1 MSSWSCKC
9 NRSLTL
15 KQRQDALQK
24 MYTGV
29 RKPNC
34 ESALPFSCNGV
45 RAPYQI
51 STGSGYGNPLP
62 MSGTDNWGPTMAQS
76 TMDNLYGSGLSN
88 GRTGVSSREGT
99 CTGCVNGSCPKECST
114 PVAKWTNPDTQKEY
128 EGQAAIIAYREYHY
142 KKYNDSGDARGV
154 RNTKGDTSFFNPDLM
169 FWKFGY

>member
-9 NRSLTL
+9 NKGSTL
-15 KQRQDALQK
+15 QERQYALQL

-29 RKPNC
+29 RKENC
-34 ESALPFSCNGV
+34 ESSLPFSCNGV

-76 TMDNLYGSGLSN
+76 TMDNLYGSGLSD
-88 GRTGVSSREGT
+88 GITGVSSREGT
-99 CTGCVNGSCPKECST
+99 CTGCVNGGCPKECPT
-114 PVAKWTNPDTQKEY
+114 PVATWTNPDTTKEFK
-128 EGQAAIIAYREYHY
+128 GQAAIIAYRAYHY

-169 FWKFGY
+169 FWNFGY

>member
-9 NRSLTL
+9 NKGSTL
-15 KQRQDALQK
+15 QERQYALQL

-34 ESALPFSCNGV
+34 QSSLPFSCNGV

-76 TMDNLYGSGLSN
+76 TMDNLYGSGLSD
-88 GRTGVSSREGT
+88 GITGISTREGN
-99 CTGCVNGSCPKECST
+99 CTGCVDGGCPTECAT
-114 PVAKWTNPDTQKEY
+114 PVASWTNPDTLVPY
-128 EGQAAIIAYREYHY
+128 SGQAAIQAY
-142 KKYNDSGDARGV
+142 KKYHFKKFGDSGDARGV
-154 RNTKGDTSFFNPDLM
+154 RNTSGDSSFYNPDLL
-169 FWKFGY
+169 FWKWR

>member
-15 KQRQDALQK
+15 EQRQAALQQ

-34 ESALPFSCNGV
+34 QSSLPFSCNGV

-62 MSGTDNWGPTMAQS
+62 MSGTDNWGATMAQS
-76 TMDNLYGSGLSN
+76 TMDNLYGSGLSD
-88 GRTGVSSREGT
+88 GITGISAKEGT
-99 CTGCVNGSCPKECST
+99 CTGCVDNNCPKECST
-114 PVAKWTNPDTQKEY
+114 PVPKWINPDTFKIY
-128 EGQAAIIAYREYHY
+128 EGQDAIIAYKAYHY
-142 KKYNDSGDARGV
+142 KKYNDSGNPRGV
-154 RNTKGDTSFFNPDLM
+154 RNTSGDTSFFNPDLM
-169 FWKFGY
+169 FWNYGY